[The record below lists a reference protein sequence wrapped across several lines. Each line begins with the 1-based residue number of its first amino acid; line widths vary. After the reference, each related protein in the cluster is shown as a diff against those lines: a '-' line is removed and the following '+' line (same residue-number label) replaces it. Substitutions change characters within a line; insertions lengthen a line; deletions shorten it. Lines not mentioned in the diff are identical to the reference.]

1 MPLIQRKVNLLTFPS
16 SSANFSSLHTD
27 FIQFLELTDT
37 FLIFLVFLYF
47 SEYFPF
53 SHYWITIILC
63 RFCAVFAPF
72 VNRVLN
78 IFLRLFFLS
87 YCTFSPP
94 SLHLSL
100 VCLRRALIDAN
111 CLWLNCQLLL
121 ATSLTFCNNYD
132 FSVLAARQKGSRLTL
147 IIAATKTTVQIL
159 WPSVTEQCCTHH
171 EMLQDTPVPNA
182 SPCKQY

>member
-1 MPLIQRKVNLLTFPS
+1 MWDHFSANPLVFAKFCLLIQRKVHLLTFPS

-27 FIQFLELTDT
+27 FNSVPRANRYIFH
-37 FLIFLVFLYF
+37 FLVFSYF
-47 SEYFPF
+47 SEYFPS

-63 RFCAVFAPF
+63 RFCAVFFAPF

-87 YCTFSPP
+87 YCTFPPP

-111 CLWLNCQLLL
+111 CLWLQLPAPL
-121 ATSLTFCNNYD
+121 SD
-132 FSVLAARQKGSRLTL
+132 FFNFLQQLWLFSPCR
-147 IIAATKTTVQIL
+147 ATKR
-159 WPSVTEQCCTHH
+159 
-171 EMLQDTPVPNA
+171 
-182 SPCKQY
+182 